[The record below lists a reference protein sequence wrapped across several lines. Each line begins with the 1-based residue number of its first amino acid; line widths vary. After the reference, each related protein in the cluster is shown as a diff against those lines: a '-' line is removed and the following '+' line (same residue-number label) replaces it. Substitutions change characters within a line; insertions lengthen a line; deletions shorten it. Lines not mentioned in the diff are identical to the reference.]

1 MAEESEEIILA
12 YHKGIELLSKL
23 SLLKRYDLQ
32 QVQKRFREEAARSS
46 SADSGAL
53 RSLVNAC
60 QIYLDDEEQP

>member
-1 MAEESEEIILA
+1 MAEDTIVA

-32 QVQKRFREEAARSS
+32 QVQARFREEAARSD

-60 QIYLDDEEQP
+60 QIYLDEEQS